1 MQSKDQNAEGFARQ
15 LPLSAGSGTEGALIA
30 DNTASDDR
38 IVVLY
43 DHGAPPPEITIS
55 QTAGQIQTVLANGVA
70 VAVIAR
76 SGRPRLTAQ
85 DVVLVE
91 RFVSDR

>member
-1 MQSKDQNAEGFARQ
+1 MQNKDQNAGGFARQ
-15 LPLSAGSGTEGALIA
+15 LPLSTGSGPEGALIA
-30 DNTASDDR
+30 DDTANDDR

-43 DHGAPPPEITIS
+43 DHGAPPPEITIF
-55 QTAGQIQTVLANGVA
+55 QTAGQIQTVMANGVA
-70 VAVIAR
+70 VAVVAR
-76 SGRPRLTAQ
+76 SDGPRLTAQ